1 MSEVLDLF
9 VLGAGL
15 DDSDYSLVDALGGFT
30 MQDVG
35 SGVLFF
41 TEVTLVRRNFTDF
54 VQEHIVD

>member
-1 MSEVLDLF
+1 M
-9 VLGAGL
+9 

-30 MQDVG
+30 VQDVG

-41 TEVTLVRRNFTDF
+41 TEVALVRRDFTDF